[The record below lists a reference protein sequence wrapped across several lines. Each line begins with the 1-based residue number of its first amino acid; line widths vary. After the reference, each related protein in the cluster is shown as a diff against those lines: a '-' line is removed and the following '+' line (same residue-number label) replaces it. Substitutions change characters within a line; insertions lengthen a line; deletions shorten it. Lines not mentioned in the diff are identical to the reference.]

1 MKKTIQHGFTLIEL
15 MIVVAILGI
24 LAAVALPAYQDYT
37 VRAKMTELMVAGTAA
52 KAVVTEAFQSSGLGG
67 VTRAATEYNARP
79 VAEKQS
85 KFVANVQ
92 IDTASGAVSVT
103 SAGANA
109 GLPTDA
115 QSKTLIFTPNVQK
128 ALLAPGVTG
137 AIDWA
142 CASTTKATAAARGL
156 STGLGTMPAKY
167 VPAECR

>member
-15 MIVVAILGI
+15 MIVVAIIGI

-37 VRAKMTELMVAGTAA
+37 VRAKLTELMVAGSSA
-52 KAVVTEAFQSSGLGG
+52 KAVVTEAFQSGGLVG
-67 VTRAATEYNARP
+67 VTRTATEYNARP
-79 VAEKQS
+79 VTEKQS

-103 SAGANA
+103 SAGASS
-109 GLPTDA
+109 GLPGDA
-115 QSKTLIFTPNVQK
+115 QGKTLVFTPNVQK
-128 ALLAPGVTG
+128 AQLVAGVTG

-142 CASTTKATAAARGL
+142 CASTTNATAGIRGL
-156 STGLGTMPAKY
+156 STGLGTLPAKY